1 MILRQ
6 AMISAI
12 CGSLALLAFGCGDSE
27 DQPPPPVTLRIGH
40 VGHDHQIALYAAAL
54 RRERFV
60 KLGGPWLKQLK
71 PREVYDLMD
80 GDQAVA
86 RLILHKVGGGSR
98 MPTALSEDVI
108 DIGFGSVAAAAR
120 FREAGH
126 PIKILAP
133 LQTDGD
139 MLAMAPDSGI
149 RTWEQFARRAR
160 SDQRPLVIGYK
171 APMAIAKL
179 VFTGALDH
187 AGIAYSDQGRP
198 AKGVELRNL
207 MRESSP
213 LVLLEQGQIDGIVW
227 NQPAIAVAESKNA
240 AHTVCQLRDLPPAGR
255 WADHPCCGI
264 VATEK
269 TIEQHDEA
277 VTHLLKLILL
287 ATQEIR
293 RDPEMAAAVAA
304 EWTGTRKEIEAR
316 SVPTVTY
323 LAEPTDRW
331 VEGMRVWQKLMIR
344 VGGFHGRYAELETD
358 AFVDDVCQLGPVR
371 RAAAELRQQGLL
383 E

>member
-1 MILRQ
+1 MIW
-6 AMISAI
+6 AA
-12 CGSLALLAFGCGDSE
+12 CGGLAFLAIGCGDSQ
-27 DQPPPPVTLRIGH
+27 DDPAPPVTLRIGH

-54 RRERFV
+54 RPERFV

-71 PREVYDLMD
+71 RREVYDLMV
-80 GDQAVA
+80 GDQAIA

-98 MPTALSEDVI
+98 MPTALSEGVI
-108 DIGFGSVAAAAR
+108 DVGFGSVAAAAR

-126 PIKILAP
+126 PIKILGP

-149 RTWEQFARRAR
+149 HTWEQFARRAK
-160 SDQRPLVIGYK
+160 SEQRPLVIGYK

-179 VFTGALDH
+179 IFTGALDH
-187 AGIAYSDQGRP
+187 EGIPYSDRGRP
-198 AKGVELRNL
+198 ARGVQLRNL

-227 NQPAIAVAESKNA
+227 NQPAIAVAESRNVA
-240 AHTVCQLRDLPPAGR
+240 RTVCQLRDLPPAGR
-255 WADHPCCGI
+255 WVDHPCCGI
-264 VATEK
+264 VTTEK
-269 TIEQHDEA
+269 TIDQHDQA
-277 VTHLLKLILL
+277 LTQLLKLILL
-287 ATQEIR
+287 ATREIQ

-304 EWTGTRKEIEAR
+304 EWTGTRKEIEAK
-316 SVPTVTY
+316 SIPTVTY

-331 VEGMRVWQKLMIR
+331 IEGMRVWQKLMVR
-344 VGGFHGRYAELETD
+344 VGGFRGPYAELEPD
-358 AFVDDVCQLGPVR
+358 AFVEDVCHLGPVL
-371 RAAAELRQQGLL
+371 RAVAELRKQGLL